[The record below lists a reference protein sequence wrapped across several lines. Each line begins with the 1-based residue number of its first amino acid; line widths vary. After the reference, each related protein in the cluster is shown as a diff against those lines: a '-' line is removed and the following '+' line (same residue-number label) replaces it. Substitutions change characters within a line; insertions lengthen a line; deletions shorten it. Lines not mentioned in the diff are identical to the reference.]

1 MIRVSRL
8 DGSKLIINCE
18 LVEFVE
24 HTPDTVISLVTGRK
38 FVVRESTGEVV
49 RRVMDYKRG
58 ISQRRWHRRRLIGNG
73 ATARL
78 AARRHLS

>member
-8 DGSKLIINCE
+8 DGSNLVINCE

-24 HTPDTVISLVTGRK
+24 HTPDTIVSLVTGRK
-38 FVVRESTGEVV
+38 FVVRESTEEIV

-58 ISQRRWHRRRLIGNG
+58 VNRRRWRRRRVVGNWP
-73 ATARL
+73 TARF
-78 AARRHLS
+78 AARQHLQ